1 MSRKKWE
8 MPKGSGRSA
17 SGFGKPLAIG
27 IGISMALTLGLSAFF
42 ATLMDRQ
49 MLGQEM
55 TGALAIGILAVSV
68 AAGAWSAA
76 KLAGSKP
83 MVICLLVGGG
93 DLLMLFLYV
102 EILSM
107 VKGAALGTRE
117 IPIHTPIALAI
128 VAVARYIVVDVEH
141 ISPNYMLFTS
151 SSILVLVLALW
162 LVRKAPT
169 NNNP

>member
-93 DLLMLFLYV
+93 DLLMLFAATAFFFGGKYQGIPV
-102 EILSM
+102 T
-107 VKGAALGTRE
+107 AALVGDLRCGGHCWRWRREEAQADSQE
-117 IPIHTPIALAI
+117 IPDRLICTKPG
-128 VAVARYIVVDVEH
+128 E
-141 ISPNYMLFTS
+141 
-151 SSILVLVLALW
+151 W
-162 LVRKAPT
+162 
-169 NNNP
+169 

>member
-76 KLAGSKP
+76 KP

-93 DLLMLFLYV
+93 DLLMLFAATAFFFGGKYQGIPV
-102 EILSM
+102 T
-107 VKGAALGTRE
+107 AALVLGTC
-117 IPIHTPIALAI
+117 
-128 VAVARYIVVDVEH
+128 AVAGIAGAGVGKRHKRIPKKYRIG
-141 ISPNYMLFTS
+141 
-151 SSILVLVLALW
+151 
-162 LVRKAPT
+162 
-169 NNNP
+169 

>member
-1 MSRKKWE
+1 
-8 MPKGSGRSA
+8 
-17 SGFGKPLAIG
+17 
-27 IGISMALTLGLSAFF
+27 MALTLGLSAFF

-93 DLLMLFLYV
+93 DLLMLFAATAFFFGGKYQGIPV
-102 EILSM
+102 T
-107 VKGAALGTRE
+107 AALVLGTC
-117 IPIHTPIALAI
+117 
-128 VAVARYIVVDVEH
+128 AVAGIAGAGVGKRHKRIPKKYRIG
-141 ISPNYMLFTS
+141 
-151 SSILVLVLALW
+151 
-162 LVRKAPT
+162 
-169 NNNP
+169 

>member
-27 IGISMALTLGLSAFF
+27 IGISMALTLRLSAFF

-93 DLLMLFLYV
+93 DLLMLFAATAFFFGGKYQGIPV
-102 EILSM
+102 T
-107 VKGAALGTRE
+107 AALVLGTC
-117 IPIHTPIALAI
+117 
-128 VAVARYIVVDVEH
+128 AVAGIAGAGVGKRHKRIPKKYRIG
-141 ISPNYMLFTS
+141 
-151 SSILVLVLALW
+151 
-162 LVRKAPT
+162 
-169 NNNP
+169 